1 MRSTTLGIHGG
12 LPNET
17 VLLSS
22 LHQLETVQIVRDCVF
37 RESLHEN
44 AVHFGLME
52 VQSLG
57 FWEILPCKAG
67 TWSRS

>member
-1 MRSTTLGIHGG
+1 MRSATLCVHGS

-22 LHQLETVQIVRDCVF
+22 LHQLETVQIMRDGVF
-37 RESLHEN
+37 RESLHED

-52 VQSLG
+52 VQSLR
-57 FWEILPCKAG
+57 FWKILPSKEC
-67 TWSRS
+67 TCSRS

>member
-1 MRSTTLGIHGG
+1 MRSTTLGIHGS

-22 LHQLETVQIVRDCVF
+22 LHQLETVQIVRDGVF

-52 VQSLG
+52 VQSLR
-57 FWEILPCKAG
+57 FWKILPSKVG
-67 TWSRS
+67 TCSRS